1 MAKSSQR
8 DEAVK
13 LLEQLK
19 AESARRYV
27 PNLSFALVYAALGE
41 KGEAFVWKKISPR
54 SISPTYYAVNAL
66 FDDFRDDPRFADLI
80 RRAALAKMD

>member
-1 MAKSSQR
+1 LAKSSQR

-41 KGEAFVWKKISPR
+41 KGEAFVWKKISPHVR
-54 SISPTYYAVNAL
+54 FPQRIMQLMHYSTISVMT
-66 FDDFRDDPRFADLI
+66 